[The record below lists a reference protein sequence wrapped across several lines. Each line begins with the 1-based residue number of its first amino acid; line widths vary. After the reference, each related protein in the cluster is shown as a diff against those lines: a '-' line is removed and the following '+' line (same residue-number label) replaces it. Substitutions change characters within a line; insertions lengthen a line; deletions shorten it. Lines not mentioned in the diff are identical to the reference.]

1 MSLTSLVKLINNL
14 QIQQPEISFSLYLS
28 LPLFSFSDFLFF
40 FCFLFYVFSMEL
52 WWFVSDL
59 LWVGVF
65 SFEQHLSGLWVN
77 EWLGV
82 GTFTCCWRCDHYGA
96 VGGTSIWGVSC
107 LFDKRSYRPQV
118 SSCINHIQPSKA
130 DNFKISFFFF
140 FFYFCW

>member
-14 QIQQPEISFSLYLS
+14 QIQQPKISFSLSLS

-40 FCFLFYVFSMEL
+40 CFLFFVLCFFVEL

-59 LWVGVF
+59 LWAGVF
-65 SFEQHLSGLWVN
+65 SLSR
-77 EWLGV
+77 LGV

-96 VGGTSIWGVSC
+96 VGGISIWGVSC
-107 LFDKRSYRPQV
+107 LFDKRSYTPQV

-130 DNFKISFFFF
+130 VNFKISFFFF
-140 FFYFCW
+140 FFFFFLLVNLPIIL